1 MQNILAPAV
10 WSVVSSIRLREV
22 DMGSYSWI
30 FLILILVLNAIP
42 ISKILGRVGLN
53 KWWTIAFLV
62 PFLNIVALWIFAHA
76 RWPAIDRPAPALPL
90 PKFD

>member
-1 MQNILAPAV
+1 
-10 WSVVSSIRLREV
+10 
-22 DMGSYSWI
+22 MGSYSWI
-30 FLILILVLNAIP
+30 FFILILVLNAIP

-76 RWPAIDRPAPALPL
+76 RWPAIDRTVDPAIE
-90 PKFD
+90 

>member
-1 MQNILAPAV
+1 MQ
-10 WSVVSSIRLREV
+10 SFSSWH
-22 DMGSYSWI
+22 WI
-30 FLILILVLNAIP
+30 ILILILVLNAIP

-76 RWPAIDRPAPALPL
+76 RWPAIDRNKLV
-90 PKFD
+90 DRTIR

>member
-1 MQNILAPAV
+1 
-10 WSVVSSIRLREV
+10 
-22 DMGSYSWI
+22 
-30 FLILILVLNAIP
+30 VLNAIP

-76 RWPAIDRPAPALPL
+76 RWPAIDRTADPAIE
-90 PKFD
+90 

>member
-1 MQNILAPAV
+1 
-10 WSVVSSIRLREV
+10 
-22 DMGSYSWI
+22 MGSYSWI

-76 RWPAIDRPAPALPL
+76 RWPAIDRNTLVDRTL
-90 PKFD
+90 R

>member
-1 MQNILAPAV
+1 VAAT
-10 WSVVSSIRLREV
+10 
-22 DMGSYSWI
+22 
-30 FLILILVLNAIP
+30 F
-42 ISKILGRVGLN
+42 VGLN

-90 PKFD
+90 SKFD